1 MPSKAYRA
9 ERDDQLFDAV
19 ERARKL
25 LFFDK
30 ATGVPKRLREAWAI
44 LDGCRQSDADP
55 QNLRAAAALIRGCAI
70 DLMKAA
76 ANLDQT
82 GGASGRE
89 SARLRTAA
97 AKLRPRKARASL
109 VFTDDDGRRWRVYD
123 WTVIAGHKYRRSPGE
138 QSTEY
143 RGFFNE
149 ATGERREYRFSDEKT
164 PRLLSDHL
172 LKQQLAEARVLPPRG
187 RADQLAK

>member
-9 ERDDQLFDAV
+9 GRDDQLFDAV
-19 ERARKL
+19 ESARTL

-55 QNLRAAAALIRGCAI
+55 QNLRAAAELIRGCAV

-76 ANLDQT
+76 AKLDQA

-89 SARLRTAA
+89 SARLRAA
-97 AKLRPRKARASL
+97 AGKLRPRKARANL
-109 VFTDDDGRRWRVYD
+109 VFADEHGRRWRVYD

-149 ATGERREYRFSDEKT
+149 PTGERREYRFPDEKT

-172 LKQQLAEARVLPPRG
+172 LKQQLAEARVLPPRR
-187 RADQLAK
+187 RAD